1 LKFLPKEGLLC
12 VASYANEG
20 RIPLGEMSC
29 SWWIRALGKAGK
41 SIIRKNSLVR
51 IADTSAV
58 GIFENDK
65 AGMWPL
71 TFAKSFKTCSFI
83 GIPEMNLELDAEPGD
98 QVAQMRLA
106 N

>member
-1 LKFLPKEGLLC
+1 
-12 VASYANEG
+12 
-20 RIPLGEMSC
+20 M
-29 SWWIRALGKAGK
+29 
-41 SIIRKNSLVR
+41 VR

-58 GIFENDK
+58 GIFGNDK

-71 TFAKSFKTCSFI
+71 TFAKSFNTCSFI

-98 QVAQMRLA
+98 QVAQMWLI